1 MITMADY
8 TSIGTY
14 QLNRWLVSKL
24 KDLTWINDV
33 TGNQEKVF
41 KAYTIAGG
49 SSPVPPL
56 VQGAPLPEHFNISG
70 GPPII
75 VFSYSTGAGVSWERK
90 REQAAYVIWDAN
102 TLRLRVIQNYMNDL
116 LSRYEWTAEEVND
129 YLNSTSVSP
138 FDFKYVQV
146 TTATSPDPAISE
158 QGRQKGLIVAAFEYT
173 RAMDQRGMRS

>member
-1 MITMADY
+1 MADY
-8 TSIGTY
+8 NSIGTY
-14 QLNRWLVSKL
+14 QLNNWLMSKL
-24 KDLTWINDV
+24 KDLKWTPA
-33 TGNQEKVF
+33 GGLEEKVF

-49 SSPVPPL
+49 SSPVPPMS
-56 VQGAPLPEHFNISG
+56 QGAQLPEHTNITG
-70 GPPII
+70 GPPFI

-102 TLRLRVIQNYMNDL
+102 TARLRVIQNYMNDL
-116 LSRYEWTAEEVND
+116 LGRFDWTASDIND
-129 YLNSTSVSP
+129 YLGPTSL

-173 RAMDQRGMRS
+173 RDIDQRGMRV